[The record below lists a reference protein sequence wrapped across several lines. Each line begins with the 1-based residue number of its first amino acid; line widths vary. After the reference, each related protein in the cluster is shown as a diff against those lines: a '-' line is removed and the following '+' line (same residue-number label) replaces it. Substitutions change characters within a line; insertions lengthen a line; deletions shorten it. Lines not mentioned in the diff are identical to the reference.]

1 MLWTRPS
8 ATPRAEIEGRQAAA
22 RAAPVDI
29 APSVAPSVAPLDS
42 RGAPHA
48 PVDDV
53 PSVAPLDSRGPEGEP
68 APEGEPSPA
77 TIVDPGIAVGGGN
90 AGFWRGFWKLRQ
102 GPYVRLT
109 HHSAVAKPI
118 IKIIGHRFSDP
129 KVGCECCLEDW
140 STVAIGASRLTMTPC
155 VHARFP
161 PHMAL
166 QAEVECAE
174 CQSLICEGCSNR
186 VEEGVLCCWCH
197 SRVGIDSAVGDRMAT
212 DPYSP
217 IDDTAIACSS
227 SSSARPSTIAP
238 SPIAKGQQADD
249 EEALP
254 TPKMPQ
260 ESPSPKS
267 PVVVDISEPD
277 ECVFAHM

>member
-1 MLWTRPS
+1 MPPRPS
-8 ATPRAEIEGRQAAA
+8 ATPRDEMQR
-22 RAAPVDI
+22 RAPVDI
-29 APSVAPSVAPLDS
+29 APTVAPGVAALAPPPVAAPGS
-42 RGAPHA
+42 RGGMRRRGSR
-48 PVDDV
+48 
-53 PSVAPLDSRGPEGEP
+53 PSRVAKRARRLTATRRHG
-68 APEGEPSPA
+68 APA
-77 TIVDPGIAVGGGN
+77 T
-90 AGFWRGFWKLRQ
+90 
-102 GPYVRLT
+102 
-109 HHSAVAKPI
+109 VA
-118 IKIIGHRFSDP
+118 IGYRVP
-129 KVGCECCLEDW
+129 VCKVGCECCLEDW

-166 QAEVECAE
+166 QAEVDCAE

-267 PVVVDISEPD
+267 PVVVDISDDESKVKEEPD
-277 ECVFAHM
+277 ANNRF